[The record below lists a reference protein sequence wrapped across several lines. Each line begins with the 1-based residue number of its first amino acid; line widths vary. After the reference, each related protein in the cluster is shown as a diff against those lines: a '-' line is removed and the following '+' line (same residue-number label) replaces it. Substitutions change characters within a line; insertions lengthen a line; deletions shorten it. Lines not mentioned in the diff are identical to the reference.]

1 MLAKNRAFRKER
13 TNVKTACFSVEEE
26 NDNTSPVNSFVSI
39 KFKKQTN
46 KLYGNNMGE
55 HRDSAE

>member
-26 NDNTSPVNSFVSI
+26 NDNTSPVNSFVSM
-39 KFKKQTN
+39 KFKK
-46 KLYGNNMGE
+46 KKKAVWKYYG
-55 HRDSAE
+55 